1 MPNISV
7 QRRVTDKFKLDDELL
22 KISRICLAVFFVFI
36 GFGVLAPT
44 TELGLYDPQIIRIIH
59 SLIMV
64 CLFFSTYFSKWVK
77 DHLELV
83 LNTVFYSMTIHSFIL
98 LYWNDLYIGY
108 LIGMVLVITCIGISF
123 VQKRWLIT
131 YLFFVII
138 ASIVVGLSANE
149 PQVDLS
155 LFFPTIITPAL
166 VSYLTLNIR
175 LSAVE
180 KLKESEIQLKE
191 FYSRTSEDLLIAQNT
206 QKSLVTIQVPDSID
220 FKMSTYYRSYDK
232 VGGDVL
238 SVEVRPDKRLN
249 IFFADV
255 SGHGIASAMVSAM
268 ASLAFK
274 IVSRSNMQPAESLLI
289 MHELLKPLVLNHHI
303 SACFAIMDTQ
313 NNRIEY
319 SYAGHPQ
326 ILLIR
331 NKHVIE
337 MEGRGS
343 LILSPLEP
351 SLRDYHLDIEPGD
364 KFLFYSDGLVEL
376 FNESGEF
383 YGEDKFFESILANLS
398 KKGKAL
404 LEAVVG
410 DSIVFAEG
418 HIEDDM
424 TMLLIE
430 MKNPD

>member
-1 MPNISV
+1 MAINHSL
-7 QRRVTDKFKLDDELL
+7 RRVTDRFKLGDELL
-22 KISRICLAVFFVFI
+22 KISRICLGVFFLFI
-36 GFGVLAPT
+36 GFGILAPT
-44 TELGLYDPQIIRIIH
+44 DELGLNDPPIIRIIH
-59 SLIMV
+59 SLVMLG
-64 CLFFSTYFSKWVK
+64 LFISTYTSTWVK
-77 DHLELV
+77 EHLELI
-83 LNTVFYSMTIHSFIL
+83 LNSVFYTMTIHSFVL

-123 VQKRWLIT
+123 VEKRWLIT

-138 ASIVVGLSANE
+138 ASIVVGLSTNK

-206 QKSLVTIQVPDSID
+206 QKSLVTIKVPDSD
-220 FKMSTYYRSYDK
+220 RFKISTYYRSYDK

-274 IVSRSNMQPAESLLI
+274 IVSRSNIQPAESLMI

-303 SACFAIMDTQ
+303 SACFAILDAEK
-313 NNRIEY
+313 NRIEY

-331 NKHVIE
+331 NNHVIE

-343 LILSPLEP
+343 LILSHFEP
-351 SLRDYHLDIEPGD
+351 SLRDYHLDIEADD

-376 FNESGEF
+376 FNEAGEF
-383 YGEDKFFESILANLS
+383 YGEDKFYESILSNQS

-410 DSIVFAEG
+410 DSIVFADG

-424 TMLLIE
+424 TMLFIE
-430 MKNPD
+430 MQKS